1 MGEDLKHF
9 LVVNPVSGTRKGVKK
24 AAIIQKLLKKYNI
37 YSKVIQSS
45 YKGEIEKIT
54 RELSTKEKCRFYSV
68 GGDGTLNDI
77 VTGII
82 GTDSE
87 IVVIP
92 AGTGNDFIRTISD
105 YKSMRKIVIES
116 MKNDVRKV
124 DVIKVSSLKNKYSI
138 NILNAGFD
146 ATVASN
152 MNKFRRVPLVS
163 GTFKYN
169 LAIFYTLFRNKNY
182 RLKIRVD
189 GKVYKGTYTLIAIA
203 NGKYYGG
210 GVCPA
215 PMADVEDE
223 KLNICMVD
231 KTLVSRKIV
240 LLPKYKKS
248 EHIGLKEITMEEGKE
263 ISVVSNSP
271 FDVSLDGE
279 IYHLNKFKCKL
290 MPKSINVV
298 FTKK

>member
-1 MGEDLKHF
+1 MKHY

-24 AAIIQKLLKKYNI
+24 AMVIQKLLRKYSI
-37 YSKVIQSS
+37 DSKIIQSS

-54 RELSTKEKCRFYSV
+54 RELANKEKCRFYSV

-92 AGTGNDFIRTISD
+92 AGTGNDFARTVSD

-124 DVIKVSSLKNKYSI
+124 DIIKVTTLKDKYSI

-152 MNKFRRVPLVS
+152 VNRFRRVPLVS

-169 LAIFYTLFRNKNY
+169 LAIFHTLFRNKNY
-182 RLKIRVD
+182 RLKIRID
-189 GKVYKGTYTLIAIA
+189 GKVYKGNFTLVAIA

-215 PMADVEDE
+215 PMADLEDE

-231 KTLVSRKIV
+231 KTLVSRKII

-248 EHIGLKEITMEEGKE
+248 EHIGLKEVTMEEGKD
-263 ISVVSNSP
+263 ISVVSNSK

-279 IYHLNKFKCKL
+279 IYHLNKFRCKII
-290 MPKSINVV
+290 PKAINIV